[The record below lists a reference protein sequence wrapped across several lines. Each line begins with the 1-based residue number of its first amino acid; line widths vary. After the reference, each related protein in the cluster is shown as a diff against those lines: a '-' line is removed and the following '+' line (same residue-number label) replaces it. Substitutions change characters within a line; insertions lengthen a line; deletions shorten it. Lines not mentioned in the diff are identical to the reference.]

1 MFGRML
7 ADAAFI
13 GFIPVD
19 DLATAR
25 AFYEG
30 TLGLR
35 VVDDTPFALV
45 LDAGGTMLRVTP
57 APGADA
63 RPFTI
68 AGWQVPDIDATVRA
82 LAGRGVEFARYD
94 GMAQDDLGIWTTP
107 GGDRVAWFKDP
118 DGNTLSLTAFASR

>member
-1 MFGRML
+1 ML

-13 GFIPVD
+13 GFIPVR

-25 AFYEG
+25 SFYEG

-57 APGADA
+57 VPGLDA
-63 RPFTI
+63 RPFTT

-82 LAGRGVEFARYD
+82 LTGRGVEFTTAV
-94 GMAQDDLGIWTTP
+94 ADDSREWRDH
-107 GGDRVAWFKDP
+107 GGP
-118 DGNTLSLTAFASR
+118 